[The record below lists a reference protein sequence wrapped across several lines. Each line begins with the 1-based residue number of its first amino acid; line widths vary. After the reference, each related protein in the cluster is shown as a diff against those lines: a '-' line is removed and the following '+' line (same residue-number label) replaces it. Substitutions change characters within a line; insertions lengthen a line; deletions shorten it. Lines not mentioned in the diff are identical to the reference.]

1 MNKTTTM
8 INNSFLA
15 LCFILIFGFSA
26 SAQDNDNQKI
36 EQLKI
41 AFFTEELNLSAS
53 EAKRFWPVYNKHDQ
67 RYEALRANEWTK
79 IKKGLKNIK
88 TLDNKEAEQLL
99 EDYLAYKKSRVTYRE
114 DFVENLKEV
123 ISPKQIMMLKKAE
136 YDFHKKLLKQYQ
148 SDNSSKN

>member
-1 MNKTTTM
+1 M

-67 RYEALRANEWTK
+67 RYEALRANEWTE